1 MPPNSRSPSPPTKRL
16 LQELKDH
23 NSEPLPF
30 LQHLGPKSESQLF
43 EWEAIMRGP
52 GGTAYEGMLFYHTII
67 PPCLPVARANQ
78 SKAMP

>member
-1 MPPNSRSPSPPTKRL
+1 MPTTSRSPSPPTKRL

-43 EWEAIMRGP
+43 EWEAVMRGP
-52 GGTAYEGMLFYHTII
+52 GGTAYEGMLL
-67 PPCLPVARANQ
+67 LPYYYPIADAEAKQNQATAR
-78 SKAMP
+78 